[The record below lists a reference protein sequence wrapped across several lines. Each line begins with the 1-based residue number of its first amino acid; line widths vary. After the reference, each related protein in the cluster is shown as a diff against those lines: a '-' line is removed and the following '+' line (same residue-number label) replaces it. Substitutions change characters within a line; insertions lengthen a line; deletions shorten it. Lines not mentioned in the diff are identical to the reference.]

1 MTGVVQPILCPT
13 IVPKIRSSSN
23 RFAAA
28 CNRYPSAS
36 LAGRRFIEP
45 RRVDAEQPDE
55 VGAGALEEF
64 EEVGVIDDAG
74 AIGVLEIDAHRKDM
88 GLALDAAGN
97 VGPPPGHA
105 RVMGA
110 RTVIRPRCR

>member
-1 MTGVVQPILCPT
+1 MRAGLEVVDLDPAHDED
-13 IVPKIRSSSN
+13 RG
-23 RFAAA
+23 
-28 CNRYPSAS
+28 
-36 LAGRRFIEP
+36 LAGRRFSEP

-74 AIGVLEIDAHRKDM
+74 AIGVLEIDAHREDM

-97 VGPPPGHA
+97 VGPPPGQCA
-105 RVMGA
+105 GSMGA
-110 RTVIRPRCR
+110 RTVRLRVLLDR